1 MDLKKKEFMLIV
13 DSTNGLALIEV
24 SSKVAGIASMTIKS
38 QILTNVI
45 ESIEFDKLA
54 EKWKVNAQELL
65 AKMENADESEYK
77 QLWKQIEEFWIKNDQ
92 SNREKL

>member
-1 MDLKKKEFMLIV
+1 MNLDKKEFMLIA
-13 DSTNGLALIEV
+13 DSTNGLALVEV

-54 EKWKVNAQELL
+54 EKWEVNAQELL

>member
-24 SSKVAGIASMTIKS
+24 SSNPTGIASMTIKS

-77 QLWKQIEEFWIKNDQ
+77 QLCKQIEEFWIKNDQ

>member
-24 SSKVAGIASMTIKS
+24 SSNPTGIASMTIKS

-54 EKWKVNAQELL
+54 EKWEVNAQELL

>member
-1 MDLKKKEFMLIV
+1 MQLEKNEFLLIA

-24 SSKVAGIASMTIKS
+24 SSSAGIKMTIKT
-38 QILTNVI
+38 QILTNVM

-54 EKWKVNAQELL
+54 EKWEVNAKEFLE
-65 AKMENADESEYK
+65 KMEKANEDEYK
-77 QLWKQIEEFWIKNDQ
+77 QLWKQIEEFWVKNDQ